1 MKFILKFS
9 VLWIKCLQK
18 HVGVSIFHCNL
29 LELFQ
34 VFSNWINWKPKIYN
48 RWKGLKSNLPEI
60 FTLWVQSNHSQI
72 PLKST
77 EHFSHRNP
85 TKKKR
90 SALIFFQCSPT
101 VWDTQEIWRAQQSY
115 RMMELQ
121 LSDTFFPQFLE
132 DMAGSSLQDN
142 TGLKTTSSPTKMNS
156 SLWHLLWSDSAA
168 SN

>member
-121 LSDTFFPQFLE
+121 LSDTFFSVSGRHGWLQSAGQHWIKGHFL
-132 DMAGSSLQDN
+132 SNQDEFQPLAF
-142 TGLKTTSSPTKMNS
+142 TLVR
-156 SLWHLLWSDSAA
+156 LWCF
-168 SN
+168 